1 MAARILVVD
10 DDERVRVLMYLH
22 LSCAGYRVQLAEDA
36 IVAGHLLLKERVD
49 LLVADIEMPFMD
61 GLDLVKAIR
70 SDPAIASLPV
80 IFVTSQPEH
89 EGAASELG
97 AMYLRKPLRADE
109 LLKSVARSLAAR
121 AVV

>member
-10 DDERVRVLMYLH
+10 DDECVRELMHLH
-22 LSCAGYRVQLAEDA
+22 LSGAGYQVQVAEDA
-36 IVAGHLLLKERVD
+36 IVAGHLLLQEGVD
-49 LLVADIEMPFMD
+49 LLVTDIEMPFMD

-80 IFVTSQPEH
+80 VFVTSQPGH
-89 EGAASELG
+89 EDAAAELG

-109 LLKSVARSLAAR
+109 LLKSVATSLAPR
-121 AVV
+121 AER